1 VIGEIEQARSH
12 LLGDDSLVDAFVAQ
26 SDMTKVDVRTLLAKF
41 GLTADHVNR
50 PAGTLSP
57 GERTRAS
64 LALLMANGANL
75 LVLDEPTNHLD
86 LDAIEQLEQALE
98 TFVGTVLLVTHDR
111 ALLEQVEI
119 TRTLDMFQGRCVER
133 V

>member
-1 VIGEIEQARSH
+1 MSGGEKSRCALSCLTFKRPHI
-12 LLGDDSLVDAFVAQ
+12 LL
-26 SDMTKVDVRTLLAKF
+26 
-41 GLTADHVNR
+41 
-50 PAGTLSP
+50 
-57 GERTRAS
+57 
-64 LALLMANGANL
+64 
-75 LVLDEPTNHLD
+75 LDEPTNHLD